1 MFITLFLKN
10 STKYY
15 STPSAALYMYLGSK
29 KGKIPYGLATFCIRS
44 NDIYPT
50 LFTLLLYRYK
60 YRTTLFTREVH
71 KYTCHV
77 WNHWNVILQPLK
89 KFRNIPCHKSRD
101 IR

>member
-15 STPSAALYMYLGSK
+15 SIPSAALYIWGPKWGKYLMVLQHFASDRM
-29 KGKIPYGLATFCIRS
+29 TFT
-44 NDIYPT
+44 P
-50 LFTLLLYRYK
+50 LYSLYCYNRYK
-60 YRTTLFTREVH
+60 YRNTLFTREVH